1 MQRKVLLFPTYE
13 QALFYRKSHAQANSA
28 GILNISVE
36 TPYTWLKDA
45 WERFGDGAKLVSS
58 LERAFIVKY
67 LIQSA
72 KGPEIASA
80 LAPTEGVISF
90 VSRFFA
96 DVVGS
101 EEYSHALTSQ
111 SDSFSKAEQFTFIFD

>member
-45 WERFGDGAKLVSS
+45 WERFW
-58 LERAFIVKY
+58 
-67 LIQSA
+67 
-72 KGPEIASA
+72 
-80 LAPTEGVISF
+80 
-90 VSRFFA
+90 
-96 DVVGS
+96 
-101 EEYSHALTSQ
+101 
-111 SDSFSKAEQFTFIFD
+111 

>member
-45 WERFGDGAKLVSS
+45 WERFGDGTKLVSS

-72 KGPEIASA
+72 KRPGNC
-80 LAPTEGVISF
+80 TGIS
-90 VSRFFA
+90 SHRRCNFFC
-96 DVVGS
+96 
-101 EEYSHALTSQ
+101 Q
-111 SDSFSKAEQFTFIFD
+111 SIFC